1 MMNEIGRG
9 IKPTITRETQLPDE
23 ELSIG
28 HDTHTFI
35 QSQGN
40 LELQP
45 FFRDV
50 RKFFSSAADY
60 MVSKYPFGDELLK
73 HAVVVDIA
81 KRRLVKFRS
90 LRCCFPSVLPEEVT
104 VDQVEDEFWMYQ
116 TTSCDDSILN
126 KRIDEA
132 WQGIGLLKRG
142 GKEVFS
148 NISVVILGISSIAM
162 LIVRGCSV
170 LLKKQDPVQIKP
182 QH

>member
-9 IKPTITRETQLPDE
+9 IKPTITSENQLPDE

-90 LRCCFPSVLPEEVT
+90 LRFFLCRFPSVLPEEVT
-104 VDQVEDEFWMYQ
+104 VDQVEVEFRMYQ
-116 TTSCDDSILN
+116 TTSFDDSILN

-148 NISVVILGISSIAM
+148 NISVVMLGILVIFYSNAM
-162 LIVRGCSV
+162 RQSN
-170 LLKKQDPVQIKP
+170 
-182 QH
+182 